1 MPANGSLCSGWASL
15 HTRHSAKE
23 SGHSL
28 EFNGP
33 LQTREHSLL
42 EIRRRWGLW
51 ADSAVDRDFT
61 PLCYTVTCMHLCC
74 AKKPYSCSLEFCLG
88 GFYNK
93 RQLVFCPVLFLQ
105 PEHACRLSFTYVCLV
120 LCHFTRNL
128 QQGPTSPRKH
138 SVHQGHHTYCICTM
152 IQYSVTHPSQWIFK
166 YVNWVNKYCI
176 SWLKWGSGKFSFVTY
191 KLEWVQD
198 TVYHSTRKE
207 GEVVTCCLTY
217 RGLNST

>member
-1 MPANGSLCSGWASL
+1 M
-15 HTRHSAKE
+15 
-23 SGHSL
+23 
-28 EFNGP
+28 
-33 LQTREHSLL
+33 
-42 EIRRRWGLW
+42 I
-51 ADSAVDRDFT
+51 
-61 PLCYTVTCMHLCC
+61 TCMHLRCTEK
-74 AKKPYSCSLEFCLG
+74 AYSCSLEFCLG
-88 GFYNK
+88 GLYNNK
-93 RQLVFCPVLFLQ
+93 AQIVWAVLFCSSGRSVYVSSVL
-105 PEHACRLSFTYVCLV
+105 CVCLV

-166 YVNWVNKYCI
+166 YVNWVNKDCT

-217 RGLNST
+217 RGLNSTSFWWNKFSHFL